1 MRYPVLTLSE
11 CRELASERL
20 AGGIPTVEAHWVG
33 DGPDVDLSMV
43 GAAAAEARRL
53 MDEQGA
59 DSRKDKVE
67 GATAR
72 HLYRALRHPPGP
84 AADATVL
91 DDPSF
96 WRYLSLKWFWEFI
109 EWREARAFYTGKH
122 LRYIDGTSSTDC
134 VLTRM
139 YLRMSSLGGADHE
152 ALADIL
158 DAATD
163 FWRSHVVR
171 VRTATAPH
179 LTRAFV
185 RMQAEERM
193 NTNLL
198 RVFAKRINRTW
209 TNVLLDH
216 YDDNEARELL
226 AELRTDHGLAPPGE
240 GD

>member
-11 CRELASERL
+11 CRELALERL
-20 AGGIPTVEAHWVG
+20 AGGNPTVEAHWVG
-33 DGPDVDLSMV
+33 DGPDVDLSLL
-43 GAAAAEARRL
+43 GAAAAEASYL
-53 MDEQGA
+53 MAEQGA

-67 GATAR
+67 GATAK

-91 DDPSF
+91 DDPGF

-109 EWREARAFYTGKH
+109 EWRESGGFFSGKH
-122 LRYIDGTSSTDC
+122 LRYIDGASSPNC

-152 ALADIL
+152 ELADTL

-171 VRTATAPH
+171 VRTATAPR

-185 RMQAEERM
+185 RTQKEDRM
-193 NTNLL
+193 HTNYL
-198 RVFAKRINRTW
+198 REFAKRVNRTW
-209 TNVLLDH
+209 TNVLLDR
-216 YDDNEARELL
+216 YDDNEVRELL
-226 AELRTDHGLAPPGE
+226 AELRSDQGPSSSGG